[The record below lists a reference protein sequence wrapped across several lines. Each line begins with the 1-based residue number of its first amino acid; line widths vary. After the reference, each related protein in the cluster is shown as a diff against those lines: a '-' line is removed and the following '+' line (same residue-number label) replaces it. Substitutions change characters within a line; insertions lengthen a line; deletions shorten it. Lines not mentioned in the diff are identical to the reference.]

1 MNPPLTT
8 PTGNPAPAPT
18 MSTPPTKSEEY
29 IPNFSELPDL
39 HTVILAEDKYD
50 YLFHDYKNPLTW
62 ARAND
67 RATSTRSEGTF
78 VRARTA
84 RSQVQMLE
92 EGGDEM
98 IQRIA
103 PEPEQRFAIYTWN
116 YDQQGDLKQ
125 APHITKQEL
134 EAWRNL
140 EPEWKRLPVNIE
152 SMPLPVKKKL
162 KMSHDGHIMP
172 GFDDYTI
179 DERREAL
186 NATGPGAFT
195 MKEALWRI
203 DRRERE
209 RQAKELQQSEAKVE
223 VLQQRLA
230 AEEVKK
236 EKEKKEMVALQMD
249 DGIAQ
254 KTGGTNVLD
263 LRQKKRKLST

>member
-1 MNPPLTT
+1 
-8 PTGNPAPAPT
+8 

-84 RSQVQMLE
+84 RSQAQMIKE
-92 EGGDEM
+92 GDEL
-98 IQRIA
+98 IQRVA
-103 PEPEQRFAIYTWN
+103 PEPTHRFAVYTWN
-116 YDQQGDLKQ
+116 YDEQGNLKQ
-125 APHITKQEL
+125 TPHITKEEL
-134 EAWRNL
+134 EAWRKL
-140 EPEWKRLPVNIE
+140 DPKWKIRPIDPAG
-152 SMPLPVKKKL
+152 MPPPMKKKL
-162 KMSHDGHIMP
+162 NVSHDGQLMP
-172 GFDDYTI
+172 GFDDYTV

-186 NATGPGAFT
+186 KATGPGASA
-195 MKEALWRI
+195 MKDVLWRI

-209 RQAKELQQSEAKVE
+209 RLAIELQQSEAKVE

-230 AEEVKK
+230 AAEIKK
-236 EKEKKEMVALQMD
+236 EKEKKEKVASQMD
-249 DGIAQ
+249 DGIAPGNRRNERVGVENEEERTINL
-254 KTGGTNVLD
+254 K
-263 LRQKKRKLST
+263 SME